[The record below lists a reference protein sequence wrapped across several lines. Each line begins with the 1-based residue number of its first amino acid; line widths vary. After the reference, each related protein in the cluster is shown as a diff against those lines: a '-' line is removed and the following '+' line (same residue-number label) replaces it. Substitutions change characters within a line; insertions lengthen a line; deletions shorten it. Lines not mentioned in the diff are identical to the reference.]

1 MSGMAWFGL
10 EGRVALV
17 TGASS
22 GLGRHFAHTLAA
34 AGCVVGLAARR
45 AGHLAT
51 LADEIAAEGGRAI
64 PLTMDV
70 TDAASV
76 EASLATLTER
86 AGVPTILVNNAG
98 IGISGRFLDADD
110 GDTHDTFSTNQ
121 MAAWRVAQ
129 RFCRGMVAAGGGG
142 SVINIAS
149 ITGERPVGGA
159 AAYSISKAAIISMT
173 KVMAQDLAR
182 HGIRVNALAPGYFS
196 TDMNRDVLASEVG
209 QTMLRR
215 SPMRRAGQMEELEGP
230 LLLLASDRGSF
241 MTGAIVPVDGGHL
254 VSPL

>member
-86 AGVPTILVNNAG
+86 
-98 IGISGRFLDADD
+98 
-110 GDTHDTFSTNQ
+110 
-121 MAAWRVAQ
+121 
-129 RFCRGMVAAGGGG
+129 GG